1 MSLFK
6 KIAKSIDASVADF
19 CEAIATRFDIDKT
32 ELLEMW
38 TKTNGGSGVKKTKKR
53 SAYVSFSVQ
62 IRPVVIQE
70 NPDLKFGDISRE
82 ISARWKAL
90 SAEEKAKYA
99 STDVPD
105 APEAGP
111 KAPFKTKKGPV
122 AAKSKKALP
131 DDSPQNYSKMKI
143 KELRDLCKEKGLKTS
158 GNKMELIERLVGPV
172 EDNVEDHDDDDKS
185 ESDESGVGT
194 PESILSLE
202 EVEEAEVEDI
212 EDVEEENDETLK
224 MSPVA
229 AASPIVAVDTQ
240 ANISDS
246 ESTPS
251 TPESLAS
258 SPPKAED
265 KYNEMKIA
273 ELRDLCKTKG
283 INSKGNKQEL
293 VARLCQ

>member
-1 MSLFK
+1 MSLLK
-6 KIAKSIDASVADF
+6 KITKSIDASVADF
-19 CEAIATRFDIDKT
+19 CEAVAVRFDIDKT

-38 TKTNGGSGVKKTKKR
+38 TKTNGGSGAKKTKKR

-82 ISARWKAL
+82 ISARWKNL

-99 STDVPD
+99 SMDV
-105 APEAGP
+105 P
-111 KAPFKTKKGPV
+111 KAPKAVPKALP
-122 AAKSKKALP
+122 KSKKAIP

-143 KELRDLCKEKGLKTS
+143 KELRDLCKEKGFKTS
-158 GNKMELIERLVGPV
+158 GNKIELIERLVGPV
-172 EDNVEDHDDDDKS
+172 GDNVKDHDEDDKS

-202 EVEEAEVEDI
+202 EMEDMK
-212 EDVEEENDETLK
+212 ENVDYDPDETLK

-229 AASPIVAVDTQ
+229 AASPIVAGDTQ

-246 ESTPS
+246 ESGPN
-251 TPESLAS
+251 TPESLVVES
-258 SPPKAED
+258 PKAD
-265 KYNEMKIA
+265 KFEEMKIA

-293 VARLCQ
+293 IARLCQ

>member
-38 TKTNGGSGVKKTKKR
+38 TKTNGGSGAKKTKKR

-99 STDVPD
+99 STDDHDAPD
-105 APEAGP
+105 AAP
-111 KAPFKTKKGPV
+111 KAPPKTKKGPI
-122 AAKSKKALP
+122 AAPNTKKAIP

-172 EDNVEDHDDDDKS
+172 EDNVEDHDDD
-185 ESDESGVGT
+185 EESGVGT

-202 EVEEAEVEDI
+202 EVEEIDGVEDI
-212 EDVEEENDETLK
+212 EETEEENDETLK

-229 AASPIVAVDTQ
+229 AASPIVAGDTQ

-265 KYNEMKIA
+265 KYDDMKIG

-293 VARLCQ
+293 IARLCQ